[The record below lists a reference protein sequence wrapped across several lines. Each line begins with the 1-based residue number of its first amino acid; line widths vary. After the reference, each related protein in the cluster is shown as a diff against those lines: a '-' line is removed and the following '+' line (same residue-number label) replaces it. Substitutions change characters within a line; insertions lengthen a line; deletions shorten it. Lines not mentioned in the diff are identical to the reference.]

1 MPVSSALL
9 YLAIFVVW
17 AMVLVPM
24 WLRRDTET
32 TGISRLLGRRPVTI
46 DEEFDLSPASPS
58 SNVPSSKVP
67 SSDVPSSDVPSEE
80 GLDDPVAP
88 SRSRSRSRT
97 RSRSRSSSRRGGRAA
112 VIARRRRRTSGLL
125 LLVIITVATVATG
138 LGPWWVVLPPIG
150 LLAGHLS
157 LLRVAAG
164 IDAARRHEALL
175 AHRAARVAPVD
186 TPVEIDD
193 SPQAEIIDLVFPG
206 EVFDQYADLRAVGD

>member
-17 AMVLVPM
+17 AIVLVPM

-46 DEEFDLSPASPS
+46 DEEFDSSPSLPSSPS
-58 SNVPSSKVP
+58 SQVP
-67 SSDVPSSDVPSEE
+67 SSDVPAEE

-88 SRSRSRSRT
+88 SRSRSN
-97 RSRSRSSSRRGGRAA
+97 SRRGGRAA
-112 VIARRRRRTSGLL
+112 VIARRRRRTSGLF

-175 AHRAARVAPVD
+175 ARRAARVAPVD
-186 TPVEIDD
+186 TPAEIDD

>member
-17 AMVLVPM
+17 AIVLVPM

-46 DEEFDLSPASPS
+46 DEEFGSSPSSPFPS
-58 SNVPSSKVP
+58 SNVPSSNVP
-67 SSDVPSSDVPSEE
+67 SSDVLSSDVLSEE

-88 SRSRSRSRT
+88 SRSRSRSR
-97 RSRSRSSSRRGGRAA
+97 SRRGGRAA
-112 VIARRRRRTSGLL
+112 VIARRRRRTSGLF

-175 AHRAARVAPVD
+175 ARRAARVAPVD
-186 TPVEIDD
+186 TPAEIDD

>member
-1 MPVSSALL
+1 MSSALL

-46 DEEFDLSPASPS
+46 DEEFGSSPSSPSPSPS
-58 SNVPSSKVP
+58 SN
-67 SSDVPSSDVPSEE
+67 VPSSDVPSEE

-88 SRSRSRSRT
+88 SRSRSR
-97 RSRSRSSSRRGGRAA
+97 SRRGGRAA

-164 IDAARRHEALL
+164 IDAARHHEALL
-175 AHRAARVAPVD
+175 ARRAARVAPVD
-186 TPVEIDD
+186 TPAEIDD

>member
-17 AMVLVPM
+17 AIVLVPM

-46 DEEFDLSPASPS
+46 DEEFDSSPSLPSPS
-58 SNVPSSKVP
+58 SSPKVP
-67 SSDVPSSDVPSEE
+67 SSDVPAEE

-88 SRSRSRSRT
+88 S

-112 VIARRRRRTSGLL
+112 VIARRRRRTSGLF

-175 AHRAARVAPVD
+175 ARRAARVAPVD
-186 TPVEIDD
+186 TPAEIDD

>member
-46 DEEFDLSPASPS
+46 DEEFDSSPS
-58 SNVPSSKVP
+58 RPSPSPSPKVP
-67 SSDVPSSDVPSEE
+67 SSDVPAEE

-88 SRSRSRSRT
+88 
-97 RSRSRSSSRRGGRAA
+97 SRSRSSSRRGGRAA

-186 TPVEIDD
+186 TPVDTPAEIDD

>member
-46 DEEFDLSPASPS
+46 DEEFDLSPSSPSPS
-58 SNVPSSKVP
+58 SNVPSSN
-67 SSDVPSSDVPSEE
+67 VPSSDVPSEE

-88 SRSRSRSRT
+88 SRPR
-97 RSRSRSSSRRGGRAA
+97 SRRGGRAA

-164 IDAARRHEALL
+164 IDAARSHEALL
-175 AHRAARVAPVD
+175 ARRAARVAPVD
-186 TPVEIDD
+186 TPADTPAEIDD